1 MSNLSFLLDDAGS
14 KKIFYFVVFLFWI
27 IMFSFVGENTYFSKT
42 ENSGRRKI
50 FWSRVFFVALIVTI
64 VIYIISNYIFGYG
77 HESTSWSNDT
87 WSDDKVSE
95 KRQSDGSRTYKR
107 RANLGTD
114 ESIVK
119 KFNDLKL

>member
-1 MSNLSFLLDDAGS
+1 MSKLSFLPDDAGS
-14 KKIFYFVVFLFWI
+14 KKIFFFVVFLFWI

-64 VIYIISNYIFGYG
+64 VIYIISNYIFGDG

-87 WSDDKVSE
+87 WSNDKVSVKKQNE
-95 KRQSDGSRTYKR
+95 SDGSRTYGYR
-107 RANLGTD
+107 RHMTD
-114 ESIVK
+114 ESFNVK
-119 KFNDLKL
+119 YDNI